1 MSELPSTP
9 DSTDEG
15 IIVSPTNS
23 NNEEDDIS
31 PSIDDYVTTK
41 PISIQRESTRSQISL
56 WLLIVFSCSVF
67 ASYVMVGMAAFL
79 PNIDRR
85 IITDSLPLLLT
96 PQITLLGVALGFY
109 FGEKK

>member
-15 IIVSPTNS
+15 IVVSFSNS
-23 NNEEDDIS
+23 NNEEEDKKLLDT
-31 PSIDDYVTTK
+31 YVRSEPT
-41 PISIQRESTRSQISL
+41 SLQRESTRSQISVV
-56 WLLIVFSCSVF
+56 LLGAFSLSLF
-67 ASYVMVGMAAFL
+67 ASYVMVGMAAFM
-79 PNIDRR
+79 PNIDRS

>member
-1 MSELPSTP
+1 MSELSSTP
-9 DSTDEG
+9 DSTDES
-15 IIVSPTNS
+15 IVVSSTNS
-23 NNEEDDIS
+23 NNEEDDIKPLDS
-31 PSIDDYVTTK
+31 YVTTK

-67 ASYVMVGMAAFL
+67 ASYVMVAMAAFL
-79 PNIDRR
+79 PNIDRS